1 MEQDNI
7 QQDTQNTNEKQEYAS
22 LEEAIFDTPLD
33 SGSGNISDVF
43 TTGKEESTTEAPV
56 QGQPEVNTEAKQE
69 RTQDNDTTRYQYWQS
84 QADKMKTENQRLE
97 QAMQQQQVQQVPQ
110 VQQPVQGAPV
120 QEAFPPPPEKPGK
133 PGQFSREEAYSDPS
147 SESARYIDA
156 VESWRDDMTE
166 YNGLKSQYDSA
177 VVQEKVEK
185 IQATRVQDAQRQEAF
200 QRDRQQKNEVYKYV
214 TGHHGLNKEQ
224 AVDFINTMSKP
235 ESVNVDNLVALYRL
249 NKGGSPQQA
258 NPGQP
263 SETFQQMKNAQQVP
277 SPMGVMPSGQSNSD
291 GRNFED
297 KMMDSMIGNFN
308 SKNPWK

>member
-1 MEQDNI
+1 MEQENI
-7 QQDTQNTNEKQEYAS
+7 QQDTPQPAKEHAS
-22 LEEAIFDTPLD
+22 LEEAIF
-33 SGSGNISDVF
+33 GSNDEGSNDLSDVF
-43 TTGKEESTTEAPV
+43 TTGKEETTTEAPV
-56 QGQPEVNTEAKQE
+56 IGQPEVSTEVKQE
-69 RTQDNDTTRYQYWQS
+69 TTQDNDTTRYQYWQS
-84 QADKMKTENQRLE
+84 QADKMKAENQRL
-97 QAMQQQQVQQVPQ
+97 QTAMQQQQQMQQVPQ
-110 VQQPVQGAPV
+110 VQQPVQEAPV
-120 QEAFPPPPEKPGK
+120 EQVFPPPPEKPGK

-166 YNGLKSQYDSA
+166 YNGLKSQYDA
-177 VVQEKVEK
+177 AIVQEKVEK
-185 IQATRVQDAQRQEAF
+185 IEATRVQEAQRQEAF

-214 TGHHGLNKEQ
+214 TGHHGLSKEQ
-224 AVDFINTMSKP
+224 AVDFINTMSQP

-277 SPMGVMPSGQSNSD
+277 SPMGVMPSGQSNADNVSI
-291 GRNFED
+291 ED
-297 KMMDSMIGNFN
+297 KIMDTMIGDFD

>member
-7 QQDTQNTNEKQEYAS
+7 QQDTQNQTNVKEFAS
-22 LEEAIFDTPLD
+22 LEEAVFGNNDD
-33 SGSGNISDVF
+33 GSNNISDVF

-56 QGQPEVNTEAKQE
+56 KGQPEVNTEVKQE
-69 RTQDNDTTRYQYWQS
+69 QTQDNDTTRYQYWQS
-84 QADKMKTENQRLE
+84 QADKMKQENQRLE
-97 QAMQQQQVQQVPQ
+97 QAMQQQQVPQVPQ
-110 VQQPVQGAPV
+110 VQQPVQEAPV
-120 QEAFPPPPEKPGK
+120 QETFPLPPEKPGK

-263 SETFQQMKNAQQVP
+263 GETFQQMKNAQQVP
-277 SPMGVMPSGQSNSD
+277 SPMGVMPSGQSNHD
-291 GRNFED
+291 GRSSTD
-297 KMMDSMIGNFN
+297 KIMDTMIGNFN

>member
-1 MEQDNI
+1 MEQENI
-7 QQDTQNTNEKQEYAS
+7 QQDTPQPAKEHAS
-22 LEEAIFDTPLD
+22 LEEAIF
-33 SGSGNISDVF
+33 GSNDEGSNDLSDVF
-43 TTGKEESTTEAPV
+43 TTGKEETTTEAPV
-56 QGQPEVNTEAKQE
+56 IGQPEVSTEVKQE
-69 RTQDNDTTRYQYWQS
+69 TTQDNDTTRYQYWQS
-84 QADKMKTENQRLE
+84 QADKMKAENQRL
-97 QAMQQQQVQQVPQ
+97 QTAMQQQQQMQQVPQ
-110 VQQPVQGAPV
+110 VQQPVQEAPV
-120 QEAFPPPPEKPGK
+120 EQAFPPPPEKPGK

-166 YNGLKSQYDSA
+166 YNGLKSQYDA
-177 VVQEKVEK
+177 AIVQEKVEK
-185 IQATRVQDAQRQEAF
+185 IEATRVQEAQRQEAF

-214 TGHHGLNKEQ
+214 TGHHGLSKEQ
-224 AVDFINTMSKP
+224 AVDFINTMSQP

-277 SPMGVMPSGQSNSD
+277 SPMGVMPSGQSNAD
-291 GRNFED
+291 GRSLED
-297 KMMDSMIGNFN
+297 KIMDTMIGNFN